1 MWTGQYVK
9 VDTCWNGFAGQ
20 KLRQMVGTGVIKP
33 RKTIFQAE
41 IESKAQQGN
50 DEKMLCKP

>member
-1 MWTGQYVK
+1 M
-9 VDTCWNGFAGQ
+9 
-20 KLRQMVGTGVIKP
+20 RQMVGTGVIKP

-41 IESKAQQGN
+41 IESKAQQDN